1 MSQSEVY
8 NGANWGPGLAGFA
21 VGLALYGVS
30 AFQCL
35 FYIVAF
41 PKDKRIIKSAVFLVF
56 FLDSVNT
63 LSFLCFYF
71 RLLIIYRWNTA
82 YPPTSEMTCLTIAF
96 ATNSCIAFFV
106 QCFYAHRVWII
117 GDRNKLLTCV
127 VLFAALTQLVF
138 GSLIVEDA
146 YESDNV
152 ATFFSNPADSAVNAL
167 ASAVCDAIITAS
179 VYFCLRR
186 PGAGLGPMR
195 ENPIQKFNLVF
206 VQMGLITFTSALT
219 TSVLYYESDL
229 IGQYFTAAPV
239 SMLGKTYSNS
249 MLAVL
254 NARKPI
260 RDRQQFVPASPSQLP
275 TLQTNH

>member
-1 MSQSEVY
+1 M
-8 NGANWGPGLAGFA
+8 
-21 VGLALYGVS
+21 
-30 AFQCL
+30 
-35 FYIVAF
+35 
-41 PKDKRIIKSAVFLVF
+41 
-56 FLDSVNT
+56 
-63 LSFLCFYF
+63 
-71 RLLIIYRWNTA
+71 
-82 YPPTSEMTCLTIAF
+82 
-96 ATNSCIAFFV
+96 
-106 QCFYAHRVWII
+106 
-117 GDRNKLLTCV
+117 
-127 VLFAALTQLVF
+127 LFAALTQLVF
-138 GSLIVEDA
+138 GSLTVEDA